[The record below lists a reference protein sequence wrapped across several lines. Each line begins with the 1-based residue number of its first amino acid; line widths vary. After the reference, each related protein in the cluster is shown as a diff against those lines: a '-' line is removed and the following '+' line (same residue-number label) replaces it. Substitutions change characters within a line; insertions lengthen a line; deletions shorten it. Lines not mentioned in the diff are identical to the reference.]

1 VATVAQPTPR
11 SRTGQKNLS
20 VNGSEPPSSTDYL
33 SIILQGLQTIK
44 DGDFSVRLPVS
55 WTGLAGKIADH
66 FN

>member
-1 VATVAQPTPR
+1 
-11 SRTGQKNLS
+11 